1 MLLLQLVVHPPE
13 MQRYEIRGRA
23 QGTTYSVIYYATD
36 SLFTKKECDSILRS
50 LDSSLSI
57 YQPYSQINQL
67 NAAQRTFRADRH
79 LAAVLRK
86 GQKISRQT
94 DGAFDL
100 TILPLVQAWGFGA
113 RQHTQPPDSATV
125 QQLKSCTG
133 SNKLRL
139 FGNKVIKKTHC
150 IQVDVNGIAQGYSV
164 DVLAVFMQRKGIFN
178 YLAEIG
184 GELRVRGT
192 KQPSGEPMTIG
203 IESPEAEDSYGAPL
217 QRYLQV
223 QQGAFTTSGNY
234 RRYYLSGDKA
244 ISHLLDPR
252 SGFPVNNELISVT
265 VWAPDAITADAIDN
279 ALMVMGLEK
288 ALKFMSGRKNLEA
301 YFIYKK
307 NDGTVGDTATAGF
320 YRFFKQD

>member
-1 MLLLQLVVHPPE
+1 
-13 MQRYEIRGRA
+13 
-23 QGTTYSVIYYATD
+23 
-36 SLFTKKECDSILRS
+36 
-50 LDSSLSI
+50 
-57 YQPYSQINQL
+57 
-67 NAAQRTFRADRH
+67 
-79 LAAVLRK
+79 
-86 GQKISRQT
+86 
-94 DGAFDL
+94 
-100 TILPLVQAWGFGA
+100 
-113 RQHTQPPDSATV
+113 
-125 QQLKSCTG
+125 
-133 SNKLRL
+133 
-139 FGNKVIKKTHC
+139 
-150 IQVDVNGIAQGYSV
+150 
-164 DVLAVFMQRKGIFN
+164 FN

-288 ALKFMSGRKNLEA
+288 ALKYVADRKNLEA